1 MRLAQSRS
9 RKQLNLH
16 RQTELP
22 CKATTASSS
31 SSPFVDLAACA
42 EQAVCK
48 QTIFRDRRRR
58 RVVPL
63 RLAVNR
69 RVLS

>member
-22 CKATTASSS
+22 CKATTAS